1 MRAAV
6 LTEDRP
12 RLELAEVD
20 EPRPAAGEVVIEVTA
35 CGICGSDLHVAGV
48 LGEPGTILGHEIAGV
63 VRDAGDDDR
72 WTPGTSVV
80 ARPFFGC
87 GACRHCRAGR
97 QDHCTEFAL
106 VGLDRPGG
114 FAELVAVGAD
124 ELFALPA
131 EVTGDDQA
139 LVEPLAIARR
149 ALRRVDLQRGERVA
163 VLGGG
168 PIGLAAVLWAK
179 ALGAAEVLVSE
190 PHPARRELALALG
203 ADRAVDPSELAA
215 AAVEAD
221 GTAPPVVLECSG
233 RPGVIDAGMQVAEVE
248 GRVGVIG
255 ICTAPDTIFPWWG
268 LSKELDV
275 RFSIYYGHE
284 DFTDTLEALGTGAID
299 PTGFVTETIGLDE
312 LPARFA
318 ALAAAP
324 DGGKTVLRP

>member
-12 RLELAEVD
+12 RLALADVD
-20 EPRPAAGEVVIEVTA
+20 EPRPGPGEVVVEVTA
-35 CGICGSDLHVAGV
+35 CGICGSDLHVAAV
-48 LGEPGTILGHEIAGV
+48 LGEPGTVLGHEIAGV

-72 WTPGTSVV
+72 WAVGTPVV

-97 QDHCTEFAL
+97 QDHCAEFAL
-106 VGLDRPGG
+106 VGLNRPGG
-114 FAELVAVGAD
+114 FAELVALRAG
-124 ELFALPA
+124 ELFAVPA

-149 ALRRVDLQRGERVA
+149 ALRRVALDRDERVA

-168 PIGLAAVLWAK
+168 PIGLAAVMWAK

-190 PHPARRELALALG
+190 PDAARRALALHLG

-215 AAVEAD
+215 AAIEAD

-233 RPGVIDAGMQVAEVE
+233 RPGVIDTGMQVAEIE

-255 ICTAPDTIFPWWG
+255 ICTAPDTILPWWG

-275 RFSIYYGHE
+275 RFSLYYGHE
-284 DFTDTLEALGTGAID
+284 DFIDTLEALASRAID
-299 PTGFVTETIGLDE
+299 PAGFVTETVGLE
-312 LPARFA
+312 ALPARFA
-318 ALAAAP
+318 ELAAAP
-324 DGGKTVLRP
+324 DGGKTVVRP